1 MQKWMKCSVPPMR
14 QADVFGAGNGT
25 LFGKMDISKAIR
37 EGKAVIL
44 ALKVSQTVAKG
55 EGEKK
60 RMDVDESI
68 TFHKGSSC
76 ARHAWSV
83 RPSRSGYRSR
93 FFVHLDV
100 WDLEVSTVGSA
111 SPVRLPSR
119 RADSQRLRETR
130 VEIE

>member
-14 QADVFGAGNGT
+14 QADVFGAGHGT
-25 LFGKMDISKAIR
+25 VFGKMDTSKAIR
-37 EGKAVIL
+37 DGKSVIL
-44 ALKVSQTVAKG
+44 APQSQPASR
-55 EGEKK
+55 EGCIKK
-60 RMDVDESI
+60 KDVDESI
-68 TFHKGSSC
+68 TFHRSSSC

-83 RPSRSGYRSR
+83 RTSRSGYRCR

-100 WDLEVSTVGSA
+100 WDLEESTVGSA
-111 SPVRLPSR
+111 SPVQPPSR